1 MNEELIMKY
10 FDLIKND
17 DQVFLKF
24 LKAKYPFFHNS
35 NFFFRDLQFGLQK
48 YLEKKGIKISN
59 KESEELANRLGDYLE
74 EKKIFIRV
82 NLFGWRLNYPEFVTT
97 APGDPL

>member
-1 MNEELIMKY
+1 MNY

-17 DQVFLKF
+17 DQVFLKY

-59 KESEELANRLGDYLE
+59 KEAEELAHRLGDYLE
-74 EKKIFIRV
+74 EKNIFIKV
-82 NLFGWRLNYPEFVTT
+82 NLSGWRLNYPEFVTT

>member
-1 MNEELIMKY
+1 MKY

-82 NLFGWRLNYPEFVTT
+82 NLFCWRLNYPEFVTT